1 MPLDP
6 AARDRVIAEAKRR
19 GIDPQAALAA
29 AEKVAPKAD
38 HPSDKPASD
47 APARPIADRLLI
59 GFLPFIKVRELR
71 ALWQEALNDRRPG
84 VAADE
89 ALDRLERKYQSMV
102 GDAAPAR

>member
-1 MPLDP
+1 MPTTVEKLS
-6 AARDRVIAEAKRR
+6 IALPPEM
-19 GIDPQAALAA
+19 AALVREAV
-29 AEKVAPKAD
+29 EGGEY
-38 HPSDKPASD
+38 ASSSEVIRD
-47 APARPIADRLLI
+47 ALRAWKRKRLLQRQ
-59 GFLPFIKVRELR
+59 GLGELR

>member
-1 MPLDP
+1 MPTTVEKLS
-6 AARDRVIAEAKRR
+6 IALPPEM
-19 GIDPQAALAA
+19 AALVREAV
-29 AEKVAPKAD
+29 EGGEY
-38 HPSDKPASD
+38 ASSSEVIRD
-47 APARPIADRLLI
+47 ALRAWKRKRVLQRQGL
-59 GFLPFIKVRELR
+59 GELR